1 MTWSSIAR
9 PLRRLVDLL
18 RDRRADRRQRRAVRR
33 DLDCRL
39 AAWRALPPDDQVGY
53 VHPAS
58 PRKPAGWSAERY
70 IAARRRRDD
79 AN

>member
-9 PLRRLVDLL
+9 PLRRLV
-18 RDRRADRRQRRAVRR
+18 
-33 DLDCRL
+33 LDCRL